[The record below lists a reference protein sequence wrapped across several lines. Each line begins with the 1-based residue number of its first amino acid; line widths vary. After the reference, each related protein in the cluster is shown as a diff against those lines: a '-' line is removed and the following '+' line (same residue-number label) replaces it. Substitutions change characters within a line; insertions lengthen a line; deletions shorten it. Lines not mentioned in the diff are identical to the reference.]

1 MPLFDTNL
9 RNFNFDDDP
18 ETASTLPA
26 FTYYDRDWFELEKRH
41 IFRHSWRCVGH
52 VGSIPGDGDYL
63 TDSIVDQPVFVL
75 RCHDGSIRAFHNA
88 CRHRAHLLLIEARGS
103 LKSKLIT
110 CPYHAWAYDSSG
122 QLRAAPHCETIRGFD
137 KSEIHLDAL
146 KVEVIMGFIFVNLDP
161 AADDL
166 GPQIAPGVERLARLL
181 PDLESYQLAEEVAF
195 DIAGNWKNVGDNLLE
210 CYHCQPAHKA
220 FVDLVDMESYS
231 VEVTGLWSWQGGFC
245 RTRSSAYNL
254 PEGLP
259 QQEREFATF
268 YIWPDVAFVLF
279 PGSRA
284 IASFVFGATT
294 PESTHQ
300 VFSVYSPDGELDDV
314 GRDIFR
320 YFSDVLG
327 PEDVDLVENVQKGLH
342 SMSYQRGRFFVDPA
356 RSYYSEHAVH
366 HLHGL
371 VYRHLRAFI
380 APEMQ
385 TEANPAS

>member
-1 MPLFDTNL
+1 MPLSDTNL
-9 RNFNFDDDP
+9 RNFNFDDNP

-26 FTYYDRDWFELEKRH
+26 FTYYDRDWFELEKRQ

-52 VGSIPGDGDYL
+52 VGSIPGGGDYL

-88 CRHRAHLLLIEARGS
+88 CRHRAHLLLTEARGS
-103 LKSKLIT
+103 LRSKLIT

-122 QLRAAPHCETIRGFD
+122 QLRAAPHCESIRGFD
-137 KSEIHLDAL
+137 KSEIHLEEL
-146 KVEVIMGFIFVNLDP
+146 KVEIIMGFIFVNLDP

-181 PDLESYQLAEEVAF
+181 PDLESYQLAEEVVF

-259 QQEREFATF
+259 QHEREFATF

-320 YFSDVLG
+320 YFRDVLG

-371 VYRHLRAFI
+371 VYRHLRSFI
-380 APEMQ
+380 APAAQ
-385 TEANPAS
+385 TEANPPT

>member
-1 MPLFDTNL
+1 MPLSDTNL
-9 RNFNFDDDP
+9 RNFNFDDNP

-26 FTYYDRDWFELEKRH
+26 FTYYDRDWFELEKRQ

-52 VGSIPGDGDYL
+52 VGSIPGGGDYL

-88 CRHRAHLLLIEARGS
+88 CRHRAHLLLTEARGS
-103 LKSKLIT
+103 LRSKLIT

-122 QLRAAPHCETIRGFD
+122 QLRAAPHCESIRGFD
-137 KSEIHLDAL
+137 KSEIHLEEL
-146 KVEVIMGFIFVNLDP
+146 KVEIIMGFIFVNLDP

-166 GPQIAPGVERLARLL
+166 GPQIAPGVERLTRLL
-181 PDLESYQLAEEVAF
+181 PDLESYQLAEEVVF

-220 FVDLVDMESYS
+220 FVDLVDMESYK
-231 VEVTGLWSWQGGFC
+231 VEVTGLWSWQGGIC
-245 RTRSSAYNL
+245 RTHNSAYDL
-254 PEGLP
+254 PGGLAAGD
-259 QQEREFATF
+259 REFATF

-284 IASFVFGATT
+284 IASFVFGATA

-300 VFSVYSPDGELDDV
+300 VFSVYSPDGELDAV

-356 RSYYSEHAVH
+356 RSYFSEHAVH

-371 VYRHLRAFI
+371 VFRHLRAFI
-380 APEMQ
+380 PPAAPAE
-385 TEANPAS
+385 EINR

>member
-1 MPLFDTNL
+1 MPLSDTNL
-9 RNFNFDDDP
+9 RNFNFDDNP

-88 CRHRAHLLLIEARGS
+88 CRHRAHLLLTEARGS
-103 LKSKLIT
+103 LRSKLIT

-122 QLRAAPHCETIRGFD
+122 QLRAAPHCESIRGFD
-137 KSEIHLDAL
+137 KSEIHLEEL
-146 KVEVIMGFIFVNLDP
+146 KVEIIMGFIFVNLDP

-181 PDLESYQLAEEVAF
+181 PDLESYQLAEEVVF

-259 QQEREFATF
+259 QHEREFATF

-320 YFSDVLG
+320 YFRDVLG

-371 VYRHLRAFI
+371 VYRHLRSFI
-380 APEMQ
+380 APAAQ
-385 TEANPAS
+385 TEANPPT

>member
-1 MPLFDTNL
+1 MPLSDTNL
-9 RNFNFDDDP
+9 RNFNFDDNP

-26 FTYYDRDWFELEKRH
+26 FTYYDRDWFELEKRQ

-52 VGSIPGDGDYL
+52 VGSIPGGGDYL

-88 CRHRAHLLLIEARGS
+88 CRHRAHLLLTEARGS
-103 LKSKLIT
+103 LRSKLIT

-122 QLRAAPHCETIRGFD
+122 QLRAAPHCESIRGFD
-137 KSEIHLDAL
+137 KSEIHLEEL
-146 KVEVIMGFIFVNLDP
+146 KVEIIMGFIFVNLDP

-181 PDLESYQLAEEVAF
+181 PDLESYQLAEEVVF

-259 QQEREFATF
+259 QHEREFATF

-327 PEDVDLVENVQKGLH
+327 PEDVGLVENVQKGLH

-371 VYRHLRAFI
+371 VYRHLRSFI
-380 APEMQ
+380 APAAQ
-385 TEANPAS
+385 TEANPPT